1 MPLIKGDG
9 TGLFYLLRVG
19 GPVARVRALARE
31 LDEPAQAV
39 VGGAL
44 GEAPELGQLRE
55 RGVRVFETQ
64 LQHLAQGG
72 REDGGVEAFERP
84 LLAGGG
90 GGGAARAWRGGGV
103 GAGG

>member
-1 MPLIKGDG
+1 MPLIKADG
-9 TGLFYLLRVG
+9 TGLLYLLRVG

-55 RGVRVFETQ
+55 RGVRVFEAQ

-72 REDGGVEAFERP
+72 REDGGIEALQRP
-84 LLAGGG
+84 LLAGRGDGGAARGGRGG
-90 GGGAARAWRGGGV
+90 GGGAGG
-103 GAGG
+103 